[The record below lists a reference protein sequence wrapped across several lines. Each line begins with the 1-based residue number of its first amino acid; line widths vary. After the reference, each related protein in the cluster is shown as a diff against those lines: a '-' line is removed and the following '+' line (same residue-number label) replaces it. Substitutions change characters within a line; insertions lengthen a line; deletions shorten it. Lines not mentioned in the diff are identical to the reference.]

1 MHSIKYNTIHF
12 MLGINPYMFWHQSVI
27 NRQSVTAK
35 DHKPNTS
42 FQVLTV
48 FTVIIKILQY

>member
-1 MHSIKYNTIHF
+1 